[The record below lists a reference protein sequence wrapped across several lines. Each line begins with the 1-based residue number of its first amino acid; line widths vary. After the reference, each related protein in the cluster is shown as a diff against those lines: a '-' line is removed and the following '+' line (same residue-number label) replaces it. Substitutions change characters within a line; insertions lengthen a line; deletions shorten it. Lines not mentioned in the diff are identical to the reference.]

1 MKIFP
6 VLNLKQRSIIVVA
19 FPVIC
24 QLAFVILLGFRLH
37 QIQNYMQNETVSQDI
52 IRRAYTLSNVII
64 NQLVFDY
71 SLVEGGSFISPEVQ
85 ERQWFSLT
93 ADVSKFLSLIQKDP
107 LHDQAVKAF
116 NLAME
121 EMNESM
127 LGFKQL
133 MNQPDWKRLAKR
145 YHSRLISKAPGWSKV
160 IDQIVS
166 VEEAKV
172 TADSAAIER
181 SITALVGVVGVF
193 AIINI
198 GIALLLVFYFAKMI
212 SNPLTRIRNNGKLLS
227 ERKPLLPV
235 LEDAAEFSKLD
246 SLLHVAADDLESAL
260 SRNKELVEN
269 AADIILSANEEG
281 EILSVNRSC
290 HKLLG
295 HNPED
300 LIGAPMHSLTVPEQ
314 SLLADEQFRIAM
326 KSEKPETFELQ
337 LRSVEGKTIDTRWSC
352 LWSQSHQK
360 MFCVIHDIS
369 EHKRIEQMKE
379 DFANMISHDLRSPLM
394 AMHNSLSLI
403 VAGVK
408 GSISQDVQTDISR
421 AVANLDKLMQLVND
435 LLDFQKL
442 KAGRMELDR
451 EHFDAREL
459 ARDTKDMLGGFA
471 DGKRIMLALPE
482 KELIVDGDRRMLLQV
497 MTNLVSNAI
506 KFSPEGATVT
516 IGAKPTDNGF
526 ELSVADRGRG
536 ITDENLE
543 RVFETFE
550 QEARSDE
557 KQGTGLGLA
566 ICKLIVEAHGGKIW
580 VEPADKTA
588 ASNRG
593 SLFRAIIPA
602 RDGNTY

>member
-19 FPVIC
+19 FPVLC

-107 LHDQAVKAF
+107 LHEQAVKAF

-127 LGFKQL
+127 VGFKQL
-133 MNQPDWKRLAKR
+133 MNQPDWKRQAKR

-181 SITALVGVVGVF
+181 SITALVGVVGLF

-227 ERKPLLPV
+227 ERRPLLPV

-269 AADIILSANEEG
+269 AADIILSANEAG
-281 EILSVNRSC
+281 DILSVNRSC
-290 HKLLG
+290 QKLLG

-337 LRSVEGKTIDTRWSC
+337 LRSVEGKTLDTRWSC
-352 LWSQSHQK
+352 LWSQPHQK

-408 GSISQDVQTDISR
+408 GSISQDVQTDIRR

-442 KAGRMELDR
+442 KAGRMELAR

-459 ARDTKDMLGGFA
+459 ARDTKDLLGGFA
-471 DGKRIMLALPE
+471 DGKRITLALPE

-506 KFSPEGATVT
+506 KFSPEGETVV
-516 IGAKPTDNGF
+516 IDAKPTDNGF

-536 ITDENLE
+536 IAEENLE

-580 VEPADKTA
+580 VEPTDKTS

-602 RDGNTY
+602 SANNNG

>member
-133 MNQPDWKRLAKR
+133 MNQPDWKRQAKR

-172 TADSAAIER
+172 SADSAAIER

-193 AIINI
+193 AVINI

-269 AADIILSANEEG
+269 AADIILSANEAG
-281 EILSVNRSC
+281 DILSVNRSC

-337 LRSVEGKTIDTRWSC
+337 LRSVEEKTIDTRWSC
-352 LWSQSHQK
+352 LWSQPHQK

-442 KAGRMELDR
+442 KAGRMELAR

-459 ARDTKDMLGGFA
+459 ARDTKDLLGGFA
-471 DGKRIMLALPE
+471 DGKRITLALPE
-482 KELIVDGDRRMLLQV
+482 NELIIDGDRRMLLQV

-506 KFSPEGATVT
+506 KFSPEGATV
-516 IGAKPTDNGF
+516 IIAAKPTDNGF

-536 ITDENLE
+536 IADENLE

-580 VEPADKTA
+580 VEPTDKTA

-602 RDGNTY
+602 SDGNND